1 MFVFL
6 FPLTIF
12 AALGSLTSK
21 RRRNFVL
28 VAAALGLVVSAGL
41 LAAVVEGRDGL
52 VFFVVAAGIGGS
64 ALVGLLLGGAAA
76 WLVRRAEPSSF
87 DTMGRMSRPTRGTA

>member
-1 MFVFL
+1 MFL

-21 RRRNFVL
+21 RRRSFVL
-28 VAAALGLVVSAGL
+28 VAAALGLVVSTGL
-41 LAAVVEGRDGL
+41 FAPVVEGQDGL
-52 VFFVVAAGIGGS
+52 VFFVVAVGIGGS

-76 WLVRRAEPSSF
+76 WLVRRAEPSPF
-87 DTMGRMSRPTRGTA
+87 FPMGGASKPTRGAA